1 MPVALAA
8 VGANRTLSYIAEV
21 TYGTTPATPTMKYVR
36 AKSGAKFELKRDT
49 FASKE
54 ISPTRQAV
62 SLTYGN
68 RSGSGDVPFDL
79 SYGSFDDFLEAVMG
93 GTWTTNVL
101 KIGNTKRSFT
111 FEDAYPDISIFE
123 KNTGVVF
130 SGFSLSVKPN
140 AVVDGSFTHQ
150 FKDQV
155 SAAVTAATS
164 TTTANTNP
172 VFDSFTGTMT
182 EAGAAIAIVTGIDI
196 KVDQAANAS
205 NVLFDATTQQIS
217 LGTVNVTGT
226 LVVRFISNALKAKF
240 LAGTSTDLSFT
251 IGVTS
256 KTYTFDMS
264 SVILTSA
271 TTDSGESELT
281 QSFAF
286 TAIYNSGDSSSLM
299 ITRVP

>member
-1 MPVALAA
+1 
-8 VGANRTLSYIAEV
+8 
-21 TYGTTPATPTMKYVR
+21 
-36 AKSGAKFELKRDT
+36 
-49 FASKE
+49 
-54 ISPTRQAV
+54 
-62 SLTYGN
+62 
-68 RSGSGDVPFDL
+68 
-79 SYGSFDDFLEAVMG
+79 
-93 GTWTTNVL
+93 
-101 KIGNTKRSFT
+101 
-111 FEDAYPDISIFE
+111 
-123 KNTGVVF
+123 
-130 SGFSLSVKPN
+130 
-140 AVVDGSFTHQ
+140 
-150 FKDQV
+150 
-155 SAAVTAATS
+155 
-164 TTTANTNP
+164 
-172 VFDSFTGTMT
+172 MT